1 MRRALSCVLA
11 ACALGACGTTGGDLV
26 QFDVVARGA
35 GAALPDNALGWHVEL
50 SRAVLHI
57 GAVYLNR
64 SAPNSGSQ
72 ATACILPGV
81 YTAQELSALDVDVLS
96 TAPQPFPEPGTGTDD
111 EVVAGEIWLT
121 GGDINAATDQTVIV
135 DLAGTATQAAQPS
148 VPFSARIQISS
159 ANRGLM
165 STPGLPSLH
174 PICKQRIVSPIRTD
188 LRPRDGGTLSITVD
202 PSGWFA
208 TVDFATLPPGG
219 AFPDDNTSTAGAALF
234 TAIRAATATFQ
245 MSFQ

>member
-1 MRRALSCVLA
+1 MRALGI
-11 ACALGACGTTGGDLV
+11 ALGVAAAACGTTGGDLV
-26 QFDVVARGA
+26 QFGVVARGA
-35 GAALPDNALGWHVEL
+35 GTAALDNAFGWRVEL

-64 SAPNSGSQ
+64 SAPNSGAQ

-96 TAPQPFPEPGTGTDD
+96 TAPQPFPAPGTGTDD

-121 GGDINAATDQTVIV
+121 GGDINAVSDDTAIV
-135 DLAGTATQAAQPS
+135 DLAGTATQGAQV

-159 ANRGLM
+159 ANRGLA

-188 LRPRDGGTLSITVD
+188 LVPHDGGTLTIAVD

-219 AFPDDNTSTAGAALF
+219 AFPDDNTFSASSALF
-234 TAIRAATATFQ
+234 TAIRAATATFH